1 MPKAIKLEE
10 LEDEAPC
17 LHAYKQPTQSNQ
29 IRISRKSTPNPQ
41 LALTILSQIW
51 KLYTST

>member
-17 LHAYKQPTQSNQ
+17 LHAYKQPLVHTHAPFMHTHATT
-29 IRISRKSTPNPQ
+29 KMKEHKM
-41 LALTILSQIW
+41 LF
-51 KLYTST
+51 